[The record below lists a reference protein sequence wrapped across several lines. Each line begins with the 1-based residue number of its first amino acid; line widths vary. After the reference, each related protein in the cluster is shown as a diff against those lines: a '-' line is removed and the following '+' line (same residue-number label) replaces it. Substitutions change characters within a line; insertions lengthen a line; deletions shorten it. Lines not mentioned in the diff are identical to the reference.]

1 MFDRR
6 NIRRIYLNIT
16 GKAKD
21 FLLSDKSREFFVFL
35 FFFFIAGG
43 FWLLQTLNNDY
54 EAEFSIPVRLR
65 GVPNNT
71 MITSEPVSELH
82 IKVKDKGTVLLNY
95 MLGKSFYPVSLDFSD
110 YKAVDNHVRIYASQ
124 FEKKSAESVECF
136 HPLAF
141 YEARY
146 LGIHLCNGNVQIG
159 ACQIIGDSGCRPS
172 ILFVGYDF

>member
-16 GKAKD
+16 GKTKD

-82 IKVKDKGTVLLNY
+82 IKVKDKGTVLLRASIRFRLTFPIIKLLIIMY
-95 MLGKSFYPVSLDFSD
+95 VFMLLSF
-110 YKAVDNHVRIYASQ
+110 R
-124 FEKKSAESVECF
+124 KKC
-136 HPLAF
+136 
-141 YEARY
+141 
-146 LGIHLCNGNVQIG
+146 
-159 ACQIIGDSGCRPS
+159 
-172 ILFVGYDF
+172 